1 MPDILNTS
9 LTGLRAFQN
18 ALATTSHN
26 IANVNTEGYSRQRV
40 NFGTMPAENVGVGY
54 IGRGVQPEGIVR
66 VLDQYRVDQLRG
78 NVTEQARLE
87 TFNGLAGGID
97 SLLADP
103 DSGLSQPLQ
112 DFFAA
117 LQTVADSP
125 ASVPARQVLLSQAN
139 VLADRFGTLSERLDG
154 QAAEITGRLGAAVA
168 QVNALAAS
176 VADLNQAIV
185 SAQAAAG
192 GAPPNDL
199 LDQRD
204 VVLNQLAE
212 QVAISVVPQDDGSV
226 SVFVG
231 SGQALVLGPD
241 ASELALVPGE
251 FPGTTP
257 EIALITATGTSMS
270 LPGLHGGEIGG
281 LLDFRREL
289 LIPSQ
294 NTLGGLATALAQT
307 LNAQHR
313 EGMDLDGNPG
323 GDLFSVGAPEVT
335 GAAGN
340 TGAGAISVQVAD
352 PGGLTAADY
361 LLAFDGASY
370 SLTRADTGAVVPMTG
385 TGTALDPLR
394 AEGLSIVVG
403 AAPDAGDRFLVRPTA
418 GAAGSI
424 AVSLTDPR
432 AVAAALPIISSTDP
446 GNTGSASIGGDEV
459 IDVTNPNLL
468 VPVTIT
474 FIDPATYSVNGA
486 GSFAYTDGTPIE
498 INGWRVSVSG
508 QPAAGDTF
516 TVTSN
521 VGGVGDNRNAVA
533 LSDAFDGGIF
543 SGGTVSVRERF
554 ESLVSQ
560 VATETR
566 RSGINLT
573 AQNAI
578 TERSLVDQLS
588 VSGVNLDEE
597 AANMLRFQQAYQ
609 AMAQMIGVADVL
621 FQTILSVARN

>member
-9 LTGLRAFQN
+9 LTGLRAFQS

-26 IANVNTEGYSRQRV
+26 IANLNTEGYSRQRV

-54 IGRGVQPEGIVR
+54 IGRGVQPQGIVR
-66 VLDQYRVDQLRG
+66 VLDQFRVDQLRG
-78 NVTEQARLE
+78 NVTEQSRLE
-87 TFNGLAGGID
+87 ALNGLAGGID
-97 SLLADP
+97 SLLANA

-125 ASVPARQVLLSQAN
+125 SSVPARQVLLSQAN
-139 VLADRFGTLSERLDG
+139 VLADRFGTLSERLDT
-154 QAAEITGRLGAAVA
+154 QAGEVNARLGAAVD

-176 VADLNQAIV
+176 VAELNQAIV
-185 SAQAAAG
+185 SAKAAAG

-204 VVLNQLAE
+204 VVLGQLAE
-212 QVAISVVPQDDGSV
+212 QVAVSVVPQDDGSV

-241 ASELALVPGE
+241 ASELALVQGD
-251 FPGTTP
+251 FPGTEP
-257 EIALITATGTSMS
+257 QVALVTATGTTMS
-270 LPGLHGGEIGG
+270 LPGIHGGEIGG

-289 LIPSQ
+289 LVPSQ
-294 NTLGGLATALAQT
+294 NTLGQLAIAISQT
-307 LNAQHR
+307 LNAR
-313 EGMDLDGNPG
+313 NRDGMDLDGNLG
-323 GDLFSVGAPEVT
+323 GDLFSVGAPQVI

-340 TGAGAISVQVAD
+340 TGAGAVSVQVTD

-361 LLAFDGASY
+361 VLSYDGGSY
-370 SLTRADTGAVVPMTG
+370 SLSRADTGAAVTLSG
-385 TGTALDPLR
+385 TGTVADPLQ
-394 AEGLSIVVG
+394 AEGLSIVIG
-403 AAPDAGDRFLVRPTA
+403 AAPSAGDRFLLRPTA
-418 GAAGSI
+418 AAAGSL
-424 AVSLTDPR
+424 AVSLSDPR
-432 AVAAALPIISSTDP
+432 GVAAAAPIVSSADSA
-446 GNTGSASIGGDEV
+446 NTGSGAIGGDE
-459 IDVTNPNLL
+459 ILDVTDPGLL
-468 VPVTIT
+468 SPVTIT
-474 FIDPATYSVNGA
+474 FLDPSTYSINGA
-486 GSFAYTDGTPIE
+486 GSFAYTDGAPIE
-498 INGWRVSVSG
+498 LNGWRVSITGV
-508 QPAAGDTF
+508 PAAGDTF

-521 VGGVGDNRNAVA
+521 VGGVGDNRNAMA

-554 ESLVSQ
+554 ESLVAE

-578 TERSLVDQLS
+578 TERSLVDHLS

-597 AANMLRFQQAYQ
+597 AANMLRYQQAYQ
-609 AMAQMIGVADVL
+609 AMAQMISVADVL